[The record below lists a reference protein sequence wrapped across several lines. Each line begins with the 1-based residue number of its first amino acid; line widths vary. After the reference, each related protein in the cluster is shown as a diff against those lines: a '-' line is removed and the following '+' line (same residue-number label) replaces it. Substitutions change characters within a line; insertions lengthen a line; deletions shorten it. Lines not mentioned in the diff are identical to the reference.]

1 MFSKIKF
8 FFISLLLISCQPIE
22 LISHPEFD
30 NSQFEKISIL
40 SKDIVIKDKYN
51 PIFSDENIEDQ
62 LIETPL
68 RILKSWLENNIN
80 YFGNQNKLVVNI
92 LEASISKKEIK
103 NKDAKK
109 YEEKNI
115 YFYEVFY
122 LVEYE
127 LYDDNDYLL
136 ANTTVESSRSTTS
149 KKHISLNE
157 SEIIINDLLNKT
169 LRDFINET
177 ISMTN
182 LYMYEFTNN

>member
-1 MFSKIKF
+1 MYSKIKF
-8 FFISLLLISCQPIE
+8 IFLFLFLISCQPVE
-22 LISHPEFD
+22 LISFPEFD
-30 NSQFEKISIL
+30 NSKFDEITIF
-40 SKDIVIKDKYN
+40 SKDIVIKNKYN

-68 RILKSWLENNIN
+68 QILKSWLENNIN
-80 YFGNQNKLVVNI
+80 YSGNQNKLVVNI
-92 LEASISKKEIK
+92 LEASILKKEIK

-109 YEEKNI
+109 YEEKTI

-127 LYDDNDYLL
+127 LYDDSDYLL

-157 SEIIINDLLNKT
+157 TDLIINDLLNKT
-169 LRDFINET
+169 LKDFINET

-182 LYMYEFTNN
+182 LYMSEFMYN